1 MSELIPTKHLQ
12 IRFKFHD
19 VLILL
24 VAAVLIGWCMLVL
37 PSMDISYDVKKTAI
51 AGVAFLFIEGV
62 TRLVIFRI
70 LRIKSKDDFS
80 KMPKFIVTE
89 YRNVNKGTLSKIF
102 LIPNA
107 VYCLLLIIP
116 TIALRNNDVKY
127 IFYWTFTF
135 SVCLFVF
142 NILRVFKIESVKE

>member
-24 VAAVLIGWCMLVL
+24 VAAALIGWCMLVL
-37 PSMDISYDVKKTAI
+37 PSINISYDKIVIAI
-51 AGVAFLFIEGV
+51 AGATYLIIESM
-62 TRLVIFRI
+62 TTLMI
-70 LRIKSKDDFS
+70 LKLKRIKSKDDFS
-80 KMPKFIVTE
+80 SMPKFVVTE
-89 YRNVNKGTLSKIF
+89 YRNVNKGNLSKIF

-107 VYCLLLIIP
+107 VYSLLLIIP

-142 NILRVFKIESVKE
+142 NILRVLKIESVEE